1 LAWCRYLEARA
12 RRLYAMVRARVRV
25 AAALL
30 ASRMARGRQHS
41 FRFNGTEV
49 KVNLDALPGAAM
61 SAPVD
66 AAAGTVSFESH

>member
-1 LAWCRYLEARA
+1 
-12 RRLYAMVRARVRV
+12 V

>member
-1 LAWCRYLEARA
+1 LAWCRYLEAHA
-12 RRLYAMVRARVRV
+12 RRLYATRARVRV

-30 ASRMARGRQHS
+30 ASRMGRGREHS